1 MSPKNNQKSIKIHV
15 HKNVK
20 NQCFSWEGHQ
30 KMKVR
35 AFKNQQKIILKLM
48 QISISFLIYFLM
60 DFLVHVGPMLGPKIH
75 LKSIKNLSKNNI
87 KKSLVFWLILCW
99 FLLDFG
105 SKLGGPRGS
114 NEPAFRWLVG
124 SWGQD
129 SPKRPPRAPQEPPK
143 SLQDPSKRAFGT
155 DFGSIFDRFWM
166 HFWQMFCG
174 LVVDFW

>member
-1 MSPKNNQKSIKIHV
+1 
-15 HKNVK
+15 
-20 NQCFSWEGHQ
+20 
-30 KMKVR
+30 
-35 AFKNQQKIILKLM
+35 
-48 QISISFLIYFLM
+48 
-60 DFLVHVGPMLGPKIH
+60 MLGPKIH
-75 LKSIKNLSKNNI
+75 LKSIKNQSKNNI

-143 SLQDPSKRAFGT
+143 SPPRASKTPPRGPWAQIFGRFLI
-155 DFGSIFDRFWM
+155 DFGCIFGKCFVDLWSIFDICFNI
-166 HFWQMFCG
+166 CG
-174 LVVDFW
+174 QCFVGLLSFQGTVAGMAEGNWIRRPRRGAAVWDRTPELSESSILVSIDN

>member
-1 MSPKNNQKSIKIHV
+1 
-15 HKNVK
+15 
-20 NQCFSWEGHQ
+20 
-30 KMKVR
+30 
-35 AFKNQQKIILKLM
+35 
-48 QISISFLIYFLM
+48 
-60 DFLVHVGPMLGPKIH
+60 MLGPKIH

-143 SLQDPSKRAFGT
+143 SLQDPSKRALGT
-155 DFGSIFDRFWM
+155 DFWSIFDRFWM

-174 LVVDFW
+174 LVVDFWYFFEYLWSMFCGPVIFPRHGGGDGRRQLDPAPPKGCSCVRPTPVLSKFPILQCHPGNQDRRHH